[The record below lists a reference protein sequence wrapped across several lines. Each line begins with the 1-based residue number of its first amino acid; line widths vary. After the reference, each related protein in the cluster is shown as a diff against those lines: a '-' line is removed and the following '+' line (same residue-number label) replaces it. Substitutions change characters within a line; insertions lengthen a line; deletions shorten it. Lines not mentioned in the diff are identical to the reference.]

1 MHEALVWG
9 WGWGWGR
16 VGCTYPSL
24 TQTCTHNVIVRQP
37 YRWESEK
44 VNVVLLT
51 QLLDF
56 NHLG

>member
-1 MHEALVWG
+1 MHEALV